1 MKGSKMAKPKVMQRK
16 SSDLLGVRLN
26 KGMAVSMNGGWRGKV
41 EQDCGEFVVCIRDGE
56 RPDIHWS
63 GAGYRLVSRR
73 SMKIAGNKAE
83 VPWISTSL
91 ASRPTADREQR
102 RRAVE
107 VHLVEERARLASS
120 WESATSH

>member
-56 RPDIHWS
+56 RPDAHWA
-63 GAGYRLVSRR
+63 GAGYRLVGRR
-73 SMKIAGNKAE
+73 SMTINNNK
-83 VPWISTSL
+83 VVVNLKS
-91 ASRPTADREQR
+91 TADRAR
-102 RRAVE
+102 RQCDVAGF
-107 VHLVEERARLASS
+107 LERARIERS
-120 WESATSH
+120 WESIH